1 MSLDFSSP
9 NIRDPAVYSPP
20 PSPLL
25 CYVSVTSQ
33 VTDAPLSHTSAKT
46 KLRTESNTST
56 YGCSA
61 DHVLPFKSYLT
72 SYAREAIETAESP
85 VHMLIDI
92 MAAEKN
98 ALLSSSEGMFQI
110 VDINSA

>member
-1 MSLDFSSP
+1 MSLTFPSP

-25 CYVSVTSQ
+25 HHVSVTYGEFTPQ
-33 VTDAPLSHTSAKT
+33 VADAPLFHTSTKT
-46 KLRTESNTST
+46 KLGTESNTLT
-56 YGCSA
+56 YDCSA

-72 SYAREAIETAESP
+72 SYAREAIEMAESP

-92 MAAEKN
+92 MGAEKN
-98 ALLSSSEGMFQI
+98 ALLRSSEGMF
-110 VDINSA
+110 SH

>member
-98 ALLSSSEGMFQI
+98 ALTSSSEGMFQI
-110 VDINSA
+110 DINSA